1 MILKHV
7 ILHILDKDAGNLIAS
22 QAEIDLTQ
30 PGLHDYLEKII
41 MKFQTGDFKPGTLTG
56 EDYLA
61 QTIDDNNGL
70 SFAEKPP
77 NSPKS
82 CLIRLQQAKRCRLAI
97 Y

>member
-41 MKFQTGDFKPGTLTG
+41 LKFQTGDYKPGTLTG

-61 QTIDDNNGL
+61 QTTVKRYNYIL
-70 SFAEKPP
+70 SMTHCCPVGK
-77 NSPKS
+77 K
-82 CLIRLQQAKRCRLAI
+82 
-97 Y
+97 